1 MVNPDKF
8 RIPAAARFALEWV
21 CPVVSQELR
30 SNVSNKIAQANL
42 QRLGNFHQ
50 SVKGGVPNATLDVT
64 DENSAEVSLFGK
76 AFLAQSSF
84 FSVGANSFSKES
96 AMLLDWHSLLPN
108 QEARDGTIKHV
119 LSFLLPS
126 HAGGVETNPLDGEMV
141 PLKSAS
147 NAVE

>member
-1 MVNPDKF
+1 M
-8 RIPAAARFALEWV
+8 
-21 CPVVSQELR
+21 CPVVVIEELR
-30 SNVSNKIAQANL
+30 SNVSNKIAQPNL
-42 QRLGNFHQ
+42 QRFGNFHQ
-50 SVKGGVPNATLDVT
+50 SVKGGVPDTTLDVT

-96 AMLLDWHSLLPN
+96 AMLLDWHSLLPH

-126 HAGGVETNPLDGEMV
+126 RTGGVKTAVLDGEMV

-147 NAVE
+147 NAWK